1 MSPPVSKGTPKK
13 ETAAA
18 KRTIAARHRN
28 ARQNSSVI
36 KSRAYLSTD
45 SSSSDEE
52 QSSPKKRATPKTNS
66 PRTTSIRQSNEN
78 LHLNNGN
85 SAARTPTAEPPIK
98 QSRQK
103 AIAKMSSPA
112 VNDIVGE
119 TLAKKGKGAW
129 SSTQSLLS
137 PRQMRNS
144 ISPRGASSVRS
155 KKTITSSEDDDDDE
169 DDNSAGS
176 KSDSKSENDSDKN
189 VAEQTTKSKAKRRR
203 SYSSSSGV
211 SDDSLKDNKK
221 VNKTAKPSNKNN
233 VFFRVFA
240 GGKGSGGAKG
250 KGQVMIVDNSEET
263 KKSVPIVPRET
274 GYQPSNTNSNTNLN
288 VNSHLNPKLN
298 SNNVTLLVC
307 KIDLSRLSRIPS
319 EKNGQR
325 QQNNNKNLKSP
336 CSTDGRRS
344 ALQRRDGDRS
354 TPTEIA
360 RNGRKSQKRIV
371 ANTNNKNNSNNR
383 LNSEHDSSSAEE
395 EHSSNSSSSSG
406 SSSESEPQNAK
417 QNGACDSYEMTKLNG
432 GANNNN
438 NNNHSSYTGFGH
450 TITESRTTHLEPHAI
465 RNLNSNSR
473 SPTKLADEKP
483 VNKIKR
489 ESLKHEFNDYNN
501 AYISSKTMI
510 DKLGYSNTNCNSDTK
525 NTNIKRERDQ
535 IKMENG
541 TDHQLIAKDDCLTP
555 NNRKKRSASANSSP
569 YKDRRRKRLCDDA
582 IDQHMLPPTNHDRLD
597 SALLPPP
604 AQKPHIT
611 KLFYSYFEHCNDDRD
626 EMSPL
631 HRDQHRSLTEAKRLK
646 HAADAEN
653 DPLAQAILYLEAAVY
668 FLLAGVAMEK
678 DLNTKVA
685 FTMYKDTLSLIK

>member
-1 MSPPVSKGTPKK
+1 M
-13 ETAAA
+13 
-18 KRTIAARHRN
+18 
-28 ARQNSSVI
+28 
-36 KSRAYLSTD
+36 
-45 SSSSDEE
+45 
-52 QSSPKKRATPKTNS
+52 
-66 PRTTSIRQSNEN
+66 
-78 LHLNNGN
+78 
-85 SAARTPTAEPPIK
+85 
-98 QSRQK
+98 
-103 AIAKMSSPA
+103 
-112 VNDIVGE
+112 NDIVGE
-119 TLAKKGKGAW
+119 SLAKKGKGAW

-176 KSDSKSENDSDKN
+176 KSGKVSVVQCYGIILIKELNYFHFVTDSKSENDSDNN
-189 VAEQTTKSKAKRRR
+189 VEEQTTKSKAKRRR

-221 VNKTAKPSNKNN
+221 VNKTAKPANKNN

-250 KGQVMIVDNSEET
+250 KGQVVIVDNSEET
-263 KKSVPIVPRET
+263 KKYVPIAPREA
-274 GYQPSNTNSNTNLN
+274 GYQALNTNANT
-288 VNSHLNPKLN
+288 NPKLN
-298 SNNVTLLVC
+298 LNNVTSMVC

-319 EKNGQR
+319 DRNGQR
-325 QQNNNKNLKSP
+325 QQKNNNNLKSP
-336 CSTDGRRS
+336 CSTDDRKS
-344 ALQRRDGDRS
+344 ALKRRDGGRN

-360 RNGRKSQKRIV
+360 QNGRKSQNRIV
-371 ANTNNKNNSNNR
+371 ANTTNDKSNNR
-383 LNSEHDSSSAEE
+383 LNSEHDSSSAED
-395 EHSSNSSSSSG
+395 EHSSSSSSSSG
-406 SSSESEPQNAK
+406 SSSESETDVQPNAK

-432 GANNNN
+432 GANVKNNN
-438 NNNHSSYTGFGH
+438 NNNHSSYDTEYGRF
-450 TITESRTTHLEPHAI
+450 TIAESPSV
-465 RNLNSNSR
+465 RNLNSNLR

-489 ESLKHEFNDYNN
+489 ESLKHEFNDFNN

-541 TDHQLIAKDDCLTP
+541 TDDKLAANVDYLTT
-555 NNRKKRSASANSSP
+555 NNRKKRSSSANSSP
-569 YKDRRRKRLCDDA
+569 YKDKKRKKLCDDA
-582 IDQHMLPPTNHDRLD
+582 MDQQMLPPTNHDRLD

-604 AQKPHIT
+604 AQIPNIT
-611 KLFYSYFEHCNDDRD
+611 KVYYSYFEHSNDDRD
-626 EMSPL
+626 EMNPL
-631 HRDQHRSLTEAKRLK
+631 HRDPHRSLPEAKRLK

-653 DPLAQAILYLEAAVY
+653 DHLAQAILYLEAAVY
-668 FLLAGVAMEK
+668 FLLTGVAMEK
-678 DLNTKVA
+678 DPITEKAA